1 MFGSVVHVLFIDIVL
16 TCVENRYSL
25 RDITT
30 TVCKAIL
37 DLAIH
42 VHILTMMLKAEIDI
56 YSVYSVYQNASKTFS
71 PYLAV
76 VESKYTTNAL

>member
-1 MFGSVVHVLFIDIVL
+1 
-16 TCVENRYSL
+16 
-25 RDITT
+25 
-30 TVCKAIL
+30 
-37 DLAIH
+37 
-42 VHILTMMLKAEIDI
+42 MMLKAEIDI